1 MNSNKVENTS
11 REIVSQLSQ
20 EEMVSFLQQDYS
32 VLIKILEWR
41 VRLINEDADVKDET
55 DRVAN
60 ELIAMTFET
69 LKDFFVDINSK
80 KEEK

>member
-1 MNSNKVENTS
+1 MNSNKVENTA

-41 VRLINEDADVKDET
+41 VKLINEDANVKDET
-55 DRVAN
+55 DRIAN
-60 ELIAMTFET
+60 ELIAVTLET
-69 LKDFFVDINSK
+69 LKEFLVDINNK
-80 KEEK
+80 KAEE

>member
-1 MNSNKVENTS
+1 MNSNKVENTA
-11 REIVSQLSQ
+11 REIASQLSQ

-41 VRLINEDADVKDET
+41 VRLINEDADAKDET

-60 ELIAMTFET
+60 ELIAMTLET
-69 LKDFFVDINSK
+69 LKDFLVDINSK